1 MLISNAR
8 RAVFALAAAIWVAA
22 STAADTHGAQA
33 NSLVVSLA
41 WSRATPPGMTMG
53 VGYFA
58 VKNTGPKLDV
68 LVGASS
74 PRAQAVE
81 LHRTVEE
88 QGVARM
94 RPVASVDIAPGATV
108 VAAPGGLHLMLVG
121 LDGPLVAGESVPVTL
136 QFRDAGAV
144 AIELRVQPLDATAP
158 TRTHH

>member
-1 MLISNAR
+1 
-8 RAVFALAAAIWVAA
+8 
-22 STAADTHGAQA
+22 
-33 NSLVVSLA
+33 
-41 WSRATPPGMTMG
+41 
-53 VGYFA
+53 
-58 VKNTGPKLDV
+58 
-68 LVGASS
+68 
-74 PRAQAVE
+74 
-81 LHRTVEE
+81 VEE